1 MSISHQKF
9 EENEVRVLIVDDDKN
24 FAEGLSNF
32 LEKFNISTII
42 ENRITRAEKKLRRS
56 TFDVVLLDVM
66 MPEGSGFDFLPKIR
80 RICDIPIIMLTALD
94 EEDELVNGLN
104 LGADDYITKP
114 FSVNE
119 LVARV
124 KAVLR
129 RIRPM
134 FVDEVLTYKGIV
146 IDLVSH
152 SASRD
157 GETLHLGP
165 TEFNL
170 LAFFM
175 ENIGRVFSREQLLN
189 HVWKNDAYVEP
200 RTVDVHIRRLRKA
213 INNDVKEDFIR
224 TVRSAGYCFGS

>member
-1 MSISHQKF
+1 MLP
-9 EENEVRVLIVDDDKN
+9 E
-24 FAEGLSNF
+24 LSG
-32 LEKFNISTII
+32 I
-42 ENRITRAEKKLRRS
+42 ELC
-56 TFDVVLLDVM
+56 
-66 MPEGSGFDFLPKIR
+66 R
-80 RICDIPIIMLTALD
+80 RIRKHKEHKNIPIIMLTAKGE
-94 EEDELVNGLN
+94 EEDKLRGLET
-104 LGADDYITKP
+104 GADDYITKP
-114 FSVNE
+114 FSINE

-189 HVWKNDAYVEP
+189 HVWKNEAHVEP

-213 INNDVKEDFIR
+213 INNDEKEDFIR

>member
-1 MSISHQKF
+1 MKLKM
-9 EENEVRVLIVDDDKN
+9 LIVEDEEALLDLLKFN
-24 FAEGLSNF
+24 FNKEGYKIDTATDGETA
-32 LEKFNISTII
+32 LEKILYKPPDII
-42 ENRITRAEKKLRRS
+42 I
-56 TFDVVLLDVM
+56 LDWM
-66 MPEGSGFDFLPKIR
+66 LPELSGIELCR
-80 RICDIPIIMLTALD
+80 RIRKHKEHKNIPIIMLTAKGE
-94 EEDELVNGLN
+94 EEDKLRGLET
-104 LGADDYITKP
+104 GA
-114 FSVNE
+114 
-119 LVARV
+119 
-124 KAVLR
+124 
-129 RIRPM
+129 
-134 FVDEVLTYKGIV
+134 DEVLTYKGIV

-213 INNDVKEDFIR
+213 INNDVK
-224 TVRSAGYCFGS
+224 

>member
-1 MSISHQKF
+1 MKLKM
-9 EENEVRVLIVDDDKN
+9 LIVEDEEALLDLLKFN
-24 FAEGLSNF
+24 FNKEGYKIDTATDGETA
-32 LEKFNISTII
+32 LEKILHKPPDII
-42 ENRITRAEKKLRRS
+42 I
-56 TFDVVLLDVM
+56 LDWM
-66 MPEGSGFDFLPKIR
+66 LPKLSVIELCR
-80 RICDIPIIMLTALD
+80 RIRKNKEHKNIPIIMLTAKGE
-94 EEDELVNGLN
+94 EEDKLRGLET
-104 LGADDYITKP
+104 GADDYITKP

-175 ENIGRVFSREQLLN
+175 ENIGRGFSREQLLN
-189 HVWKNDAYVEP
+189 HVWKNEAHVEP

>member
-1 MSISHQKF
+1 MA
-9 EENEVRVLIVDDDKN
+9 IV
-24 FAEGLSNF
+24 
-32 LEKFNISTII
+32 I
-42 ENRITRAEKKLRRS
+42 
-56 TFDVVLLDVM
+56 
-66 MPEGSGFDFLPKIR
+66 
-80 RICDIPIIMLTALD
+80 
-94 EEDELVNGLN
+94 
-104 LGADDYITKP
+104 
-114 FSVNE
+114 
-119 LVARV
+119 
-124 KAVLR
+124 AVLR

-213 INNDVKEDFIR
+213 INLEGLKELIR
-224 TVRSAGYCFGS
+224 TVRSAGYSLD

>member
-1 MSISHQKF
+1 MKLKM
-9 EENEVRVLIVDDDKN
+9 LIVEDEEALLDLLKFN
-24 FAEGLSNF
+24 FNKEGYKIDIATDGETA
-32 LEKFNISTII
+32 LEKILYKPPDII
-42 ENRITRAEKKLRRS
+42 I
-56 TFDVVLLDVM
+56 LDWM
-66 MPEGSGFDFLPKIR
+66 LPKLSGIELCR
-80 RICDIPIIMLTALD
+80 RIRKNKEHKNIPIIMLTAKGE
-94 EEDELVNGLN
+94 EEDKLRGLET
-104 LGADDYITKP
+104 GADDYITKP

>member
-1 MSISHQKF
+1 MLGNKDALIQVFINLTDNAIKYSK
-9 EENEVRVLIVDDDKN
+9 ENSKIEIELKER
-24 FAEGLSNF
+24 
-32 LEKFNISTII
+32 LEQNINYCEIHF
-42 ENRITRAEKKLRRS
+42 R
-56 TFDVVLLDVM
+56 
-66 MPEGSGFDFLPKIR
+66 DF
-80 RICDIPIIMLTALD
+80 
-94 EEDELVNGLN
+94 
-104 LGADDYITKP
+104 
-114 FSVNE
+114 
-119 LVARV
+119 
-124 KAVLR
+124 
-129 RIRPM
+129 
-134 FVDEVLTYKGIV
+134 
-146 IDLVSH
+146 
-152 SASRD
+152 

>member
-1 MSISHQKF
+1 M
-9 EENEVRVLIVDDDKN
+9 
-24 FAEGLSNF
+24 
-32 LEKFNISTII
+32 
-42 ENRITRAEKKLRRS
+42 
-56 TFDVVLLDVM
+56 
-66 MPEGSGFDFLPKIR
+66 LPKLSGIELCR
-80 RICDIPIIMLTALD
+80 RIRKNKEHKNIPIIMLTAKGE
-94 EEDELVNGLN
+94 EEDKLRGLAT
-104 LGADDYITKP
+104 GADDYITKP

-119 LVARV
+119 IVARV
-124 KAVLR
+124 KTVLR

-175 ENIGRVFSREQLLN
+175 ENIGRVFNCKTVQDAWSRPVLLFKNDWNLNQLLED
-189 HVWKNDAYVEP
+189 HSDLKLSSVAPVVSGGEP
-200 RTVDVHIRRLRKA
+200 
-213 INNDVKEDFIR
+213 INL
-224 TVRSAGYCFGS
+224 

>member
-1 MSISHQKF
+1 MKLKM
-9 EENEVRVLIVDDDKN
+9 LIVEDEEALLDLLKFN
-24 FAEGLSNF
+24 FNKEGYKIDTATDGETA
-32 LEKFNISTII
+32 LEKILYKSPDII
-42 ENRITRAEKKLRRS
+42 I
-56 TFDVVLLDVM
+56 LDWM
-66 MPEGSGFDFLPKIR
+66 LPELSGIELCR
-80 RICDIPIIMLTALD
+80 RIRKHKEHKNIPIIMLTAKGE
-94 EEDELVNGLN
+94 EEDKLRGLET
-104 LGADDYITKP
+104 GADDYITKP

-152 SASRD
+152 SALRD
-157 GETLHLGP
+157 GEALHLGP

>member
-1 MSISHQKF
+1 MKLKM
-9 EENEVRVLIVDDDKN
+9 LIVEDEEALLDLLKFN
-24 FAEGLSNF
+24 FNKEGYKIDTATDGETA
-32 LEKFNISTII
+32 LEKILYKPPDII
-42 ENRITRAEKKLRRS
+42 I
-56 TFDVVLLDVM
+56 LDWM
-66 MPEGSGFDFLPKIR
+66 LPKLSGIELCR
-80 RICDIPIIMLTALD
+80 RIRKNKEQKNIPIIMLTAKGE
-94 EEDELVNGLN
+94 EEDKLRGLET
-104 LGADDYITKP
+104 GADDYITKP

-189 HVWKNDAYVEP
+189 HVWKNEAHVEP

-213 INNDVKEDFIR
+213 INNDEKEDFIR
-224 TVRSAGYCFGS
+224 TVRSAGYSFGHN

>member
-1 MSISHQKF
+1 MKLKM
-9 EENEVRVLIVDDDKN
+9 LIVEDEEALLDLLKFN
-24 FAEGLSNF
+24 FNKEGYKIDTATDGEIA
-32 LEKFNISTII
+32 LEKILHKPPDII
-42 ENRITRAEKKLRRS
+42 ILEWML
-56 TFDVVLLDVM
+56 
-66 MPEGSGFDFLPKIR
+66 PELSGIELCR
-80 RICDIPIIMLTALD
+80 RIRKHKEHKNIPIIMLTAKGE
-94 EEDELVNGLN
+94 EEDKLRGLET
-104 LGADDYITKP
+104 GADDYITKP

-189 HVWKNDAYVEP
+189 HVWKNEAHVEP

>member
-1 MSISHQKF
+1 MKLKM
-9 EENEVRVLIVDDDKN
+9 LIVEDEEALLELLKFN
-24 FAEGLSNF
+24 FNKEGYKIDTATDGETA
-32 LEKFNISTII
+32 LEKILYRSPDII
-42 ENRITRAEKKLRRS
+42 I
-56 TFDVVLLDVM
+56 LDWM
-66 MPEGSGFDFLPKIR
+66 LPELSGIELCR
-80 RICDIPIIMLTALD
+80 RIRKHKEHKNIPIIMLTAKGE
-94 EEDELVNGLN
+94 EEDKLRGLET
-104 LGADDYITKP
+104 GADDYITKP
-114 FSVNE
+114 FSINE

-189 HVWKNDAYVEP
+189 HVWKNEANVEP

>member
-1 MSISHQKF
+1 MKL
-9 EENEVRVLIVDDDKN
+9 RMLIVEDEEALLELLKFN
-24 FAEGLSNF
+24 FTKEGYKIDTATDGETA
-32 LEKFNISTII
+32 LEKILYRSPDII
-42 ENRITRAEKKLRRS
+42 I
-56 TFDVVLLDVM
+56 LDWM
-66 MPEGSGFDFLPKIR
+66 LPELSGIELCR
-80 RICDIPIIMLTALD
+80 RIRKHKEHKNIPIIMLTAKGE
-94 EEDELVNGLN
+94 EEDKLRGLET
-104 LGADDYITKP
+104 GADDYITKP

-124 KAVLR
+124 KTVLR

-189 HVWKNDAYVEP
+189 HVWKNEAHVEP

-213 INNDVKEDFIR
+213 INNDVREDFIR

>member
-1 MSISHQKF
+1 MKLKM
-9 EENEVRVLIVDDDKN
+9 LIVEDEEALLDLLKFN
-24 FAEGLSNF
+24 FNKEGYKIDIATDGETA
-32 LEKFNISTII
+32 LEKILYKPPDII
-42 ENRITRAEKKLRRS
+42 I
-56 TFDVVLLDVM
+56 LDWM
-66 MPEGSGFDFLPKIR
+66 LPELSGIELCR
-80 RICDIPIIMLTALD
+80 RIRKHKEHKNIPIIMLTAKGE
-94 EEDELVNGLN
+94 EEDKLRGLET
-104 LGADDYITKP
+104 GADDYITKP

>member
-1 MSISHQKF
+1 MKLKM
-9 EENEVRVLIVDDDKN
+9 LIVEDEEALLDLLKFN
-24 FAEGLSNF
+24 FNKEGYKIDTATDGETA
-32 LEKFNISTII
+32 LEKILYKPPDII
-42 ENRITRAEKKLRRS
+42 I
-56 TFDVVLLDVM
+56 LDWM
-66 MPEGSGFDFLPKIR
+66 LPKLSGIELCR
-80 RICDIPIIMLTALD
+80 RIRKNKEHKNIPIIMLTAKGE
-94 EEDELVNGLN
+94 EEDKLRGLET
-104 LGADDYITKP
+104 GADDYITKP

-175 ENIGRVFSREQLLN
+175 ENIGRVLSREQLLN